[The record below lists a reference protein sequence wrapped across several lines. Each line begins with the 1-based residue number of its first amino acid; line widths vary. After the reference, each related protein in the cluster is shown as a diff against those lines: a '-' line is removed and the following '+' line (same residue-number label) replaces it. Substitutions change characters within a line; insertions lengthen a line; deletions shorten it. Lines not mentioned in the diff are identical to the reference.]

1 MKNRINIIIQ
11 SVILIITCLFSAGCD
26 NNNSVSGQQEQ
37 TLPAF
42 AMGTV
47 TETAEPLEYPVY
59 INETEIKKK
68 PERVVSL
75 SPSLTEIIFEMG
87 YGEKLVGRSAYCDYP
102 EAVSE
107 ISDVGKPSQPDIDT
121 IIGLSPDIILTAT
134 VIPNKD
140 IMALRNSG
148 IETVYIAAPRSIEE
162 MKGIYY
168 AAALVF
174 EGAFD
179 AESVSEKAWKTI
191 ADRMPTEK
199 SLGKYIYI
207 TEGMNIAGKC
217 TLEDSVL
224 SLYGENL
231 AKDIYGY
238 TFEKEFLLEN
248 EPDVIIFDSQFTIE
262 ALSSDDIIG
271 KLAAYSSGN
280 TISIDNSYFERPTG
294 RITELFYSLENFN
307 KS

>member
-1 MKNRINIIIQ
+1 MKNKTNIALL

-26 NNNSVSGQQEQ
+26 NNNSVSVQSEQ
-37 TLPAF
+37 TFPAF

-47 TETAEPLEYPVY
+47 TETAEPSEYPVY
-59 INETEIKKK
+59 INETEIKEK

-87 YGEKLVGRSAYCDYP
+87 YGDKLVGRSAYCNYP
-102 EAVSE
+102 EAVSGITE
-107 ISDVGKPSQPDIDT
+107 VGKPSQPDIDT
-121 IIGLSPDIILTAT
+121 IIGLSPNIIFTAT
-134 VIPNKD
+134 AIPNKD
-140 IMALRNSG
+140 IIALRNSG
-148 IETVYIAAPRSIEE
+148 IETVYIAAPRSLEE

-168 AAALVF
+168 ATALVF
-174 EGAFD
+174 EGAFN

-191 ADRMPTEK
+191 SDIMPTEK

-207 TEGMNIAGKC
+207 TEGMNIAGKG

-248 EPDVIIFDSQFTIE
+248 EPDVIIFDSQFTVE
-262 ALSSDDIIG
+262 VLSSDEIIG
-271 KLAAYSSGN
+271 KLTAFTNGDILSL
-280 TISIDNSYFERPTG
+280 DNSYFERPTG
-294 RITELFYSLENFN
+294 RITELFYSLENLN